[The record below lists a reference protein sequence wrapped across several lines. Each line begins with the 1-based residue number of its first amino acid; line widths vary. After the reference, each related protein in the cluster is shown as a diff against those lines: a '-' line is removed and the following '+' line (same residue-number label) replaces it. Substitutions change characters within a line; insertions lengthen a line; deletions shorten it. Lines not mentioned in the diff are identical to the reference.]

1 MEEKKMKY
9 SQMEERLNEII
20 TKLSDTKIDLDEQ
33 IALFKEGKNL
43 VEKMQAKLEEF
54 KSELNKE

>member
-33 IALFKEGKNL
+33 IALFKEGKKL

>member
-1 MEEKKMKY
+1 
-9 SQMEERLNEII
+9 MEERLNEII

-33 IALFKEGKNL
+33 IALFKEGKKL
-43 VEKMQAKLEEF
+43 VEKMQVKLEEF

>member
-1 MEEKKMKY
+1 
-9 SQMEERLNEII
+9 MEERLNEII

>member
-1 MEEKKMKY
+1 
-9 SQMEERLNEII
+9 MEERLNEII

-33 IALFKEGKNL
+33 ITLFKEGKKL

>member
-20 TKLSDTKIDLDEQ
+20 AKLSDTKIDLDEQ
-33 IALFKEGKNL
+33 IALFKEGKKL